1 MVLEFS
7 EKEEKNKEESIENRN
22 RTIIPSNEEEDF
34 QEKDPFY
41 KSVFN
46 IMSLGVTTSV
56 LPISKIPYNISI
68 IMTPVCIFISLLANM
83 RSYYI
88 LGNLLENYQNND
100 NENLY
105 YYEALCKKI
114 FGRRM
119 VIFLI
124 ITLNI
129 YTLGIIL
136 IHQIFIY
143 RLLGEIINVIGGY
156 EYESFLKFFSDT
168 YWNEIWVKICVNF
181 GIGILIIF
189 PLCLMKHNLELKNF
203 STIGVF
209 TTLFILFVVIVQFP
223 FYLIEYFEEYKKEDK
238 NISINFFNV
247 GKGFTKQIHFFQALT
262 LCLFCNSRHNGFLPV
277 YNNYDDKTL
286 KGKKKLYKWIFSL
299 DLIIYLIIS
308 IFGYLS
314 VPQDSVDNIFERKKI
329 WSKDIVMTIARILM
343 IPMALNKIKV
353 NYNILK
359 NSVFSFLIVEKF
371 KENSFK
377 LKFIF
382 TCFILFITTLLA
394 IVVYQNIVNF
404 ISLIGGFVSVFPA
417 FLFPAIIYM
426 NNYGLP
432 KLHWKVILQLT
443 FSVVLC
449 IIGFVSGILGLIDI
463 IHGNK

>member
-1 MVLEFS
+1 MVFKYS

-46 IMSLGVTTSV
+46 IMSLGATTSV

-83 RSYYI
+83 RSYHI

-119 VIFLI
+119 VIFLV

-189 PLCLMKHNLELKNF
+189 PLCLMKDNLELKNF

-223 FYLIEYFEEYKKEDK
+223 LYLIEYFEEYKK
-238 NISINFFNV
+238 
-247 GKGFTKQIHFFQALT
+247 
-262 LCLFCNSRHNGFLPV
+262 R
-277 YNNYDDKTL
+277 
-286 KGKKKLYKWIFSL
+286 
-299 DLIIYLIIS
+299 
-308 IFGYLS
+308 
-314 VPQDSVDNIFERKKI
+314 R
-329 WSKDIVMTIARILM
+329 
-343 IPMALNKIKV
+343 
-353 NYNILK
+353 
-359 NSVFSFLIVEKF
+359 
-371 KENSFK
+371 
-377 LKFIF
+377 
-382 TCFILFITTLLA
+382 
-394 IVVYQNIVNF
+394 
-404 ISLIGGFVSVFPA
+404 
-417 FLFPAIIYM
+417 
-426 NNYGLP
+426 
-432 KLHWKVILQLT
+432 
-443 FSVVLC
+443 
-449 IIGFVSGILGLIDI
+449 
-463 IHGNK
+463 